1 MPNTSC
7 MIYIIANITRSPG
20 IRMQNLRKSKKT
32 FCCFSTL
39 LFHHV
44 PEEQAITDDIS
55 SPHTLW
61 LLHQSIEPFQ
71 TVLLPPDRGTL
82 YGTSE
87 EVEDSTDGTYV
98 TMDVQLI
105 PMRVRPLLLLRCRHA
120 NPEQIRVG
128 SIDGIND
135 SLVVLI
141 RELRLIRRRS
151 TTYRRVPDY
160 QSPMPTHPVLPC
172 DTPSRNARL
181 CGQSGLASCLYMP
194 HTTP

>member
-1 MPNTSC
+1 M
-7 MIYIIANITRSPG
+7 
-20 IRMQNLRKSKKT
+20 
-32 FCCFSTL
+32 
-39 LFHHV
+39 
-44 PEEQAITDDIS
+44 
-55 SPHTLW
+55 
-61 LLHQSIEPFQ
+61 
-71 TVLLPPDRGTL
+71 LLPPDWGTL
-82 YGTSE
+82 HGTSK
-87 EVEDSTDGTYV
+87 EVEDGTDGTHM

-105 PMRVRPLLLLRCRHA
+105 PMRVRPLLLLRSRHA
-120 NPEQIRVG
+120 NPQQIRVG

-160 QSPMPTHPVLPC
+160 QSPMPLHPVLPG

-181 CGQSGLASCLYMP
+181 CEQSGLAFCLYMP

>member
-1 MPNTSC
+1 
-7 MIYIIANITRSPG
+7 MILVP
-20 IRMQNLRKSKKT
+20 
-32 FCCFSTL
+32 L

-61 LLHQSIEPFQ
+61 LLDQAIEPFQ
-71 TVLLPPDRGTL
+71 TMLLPPDRGTL
-82 YGTSE
+82 HGTSE
-87 EVEDSTDGTYV
+87 EVKDSTDGTYV
-98 TMDVQLI
+98 AMDVQLI
-105 PMRVRPLLLLRCRHA
+105 PMRERPLLQLRRRHT

-151 TTYRRVPDY
+151 TTYRRVPNY
-160 QSPMPTHPVLPC
+160 QSPMPSHPVLPC
-172 DTPSRNARL
+172 DTPNRNARL
-181 CGQSGLASCLYMP
+181 CGQSGHAFFPCMP

>member
-1 MPNTSC
+1 
-7 MIYIIANITRSPG
+7 MILDP
-20 IRMQNLRKSKKT
+20 
-32 FCCFSTL
+32 L

-44 PEEQAITDDIS
+44 PKEQGITDDIS
-55 SPHTLW
+55 APHTLW

-82 YGTSE
+82 HGTSK

-105 PMRVRPLLLLRCRHA
+105 PMRVRPLLLLWRRHA

-135 SLVVLI
+135 CLVVLI
-141 RELRLIRRRS
+141 AILIS
-151 TTYRRVPDY
+151 HNQGTKAAQVHPAFLNPHLLQAVPARINLAQGFDA
-160 QSPMPTHPVLPC
+160 PPTL
-172 DTPSRNARL
+172 
-181 CGQSGLASCLYMP
+181 
-194 HTTP
+194 